1 LHATPH
7 VPPLHVADPFAGAAQ
22 TVPHAPQ
29 LFGSVLSASH
39 TPPQS
44 VKPASQVMP
53 HVPPLHVADPFAGAA
68 QTVPHAP
75 QLFGSFERLKQLDP
89 HSV

>member
-1 LHATPH
+1 LHAT
-7 VPPLHVADPFAGAAQ
+7 
-22 TVPHAPQ
+22 
-29 LFGSVLSASH
+29 
-39 TPPQS
+39 
-44 VKPASQVMP
+44 P